1 MYEEKKG
8 KIGRFKGAT
17 GRRAIETAEG
27 SECFCEDD
35 GRFTNGSNRDSVVRS
50 GERVL
55 GNFVLAE
62 KGRTVAGGLRQVT
75 QPS

>member
-35 GRFTNGSNRDSVVRS
+35 GRFSNGSDRGAVMLS
-50 GERVL
+50 GERAL
-55 GNFVLAE
+55 DDFLSAE
-62 KGRTVAGGLRQVT
+62 KGRTVAG
-75 QPS
+75 